1 MSAEQWRFHKLGI
14 CLMSW
19 WLMIAVE
26 LVVGDYFLNLHL
38 LIIME
43 LVIDGDR
50 GIRDWWLWNWW
61 LMTTAELVVDDYR
74 RISD

>member
-1 MSAEQWRFHKLGI
+1 MN
-14 CLMSW
+14 
-19 WLMIAVE
+19 
-26 LVVGDYFLNLHL
+26 LNLHL